1 MTDKIQFDYRKL
13 RGRIVEVFGSI
24 SNFCDAT
31 GKNRAGVTAKL
42 ASGGSMRQE
51 EIIQFADALGIQDN
65 EYQGYF
71 FTKRV
76 EKS

>member
-1 MTDKIQFDYRKL
+1 MTEKIQFDYRKL
-13 RGRIVEVFGSI
+13 RGKIVEVFGSV

-31 GKNRAGVTAKL
+31 GKNRAAVTTKL
-42 ASGGSMRQE
+42 CNGGSMRQE

-65 EYQGYF
+65 EYQDYF